1 MISVNWI
8 CLPHPESG
16 LWSFPPGLLLAQSS
30 SDFQKWIS
38 SVFETL
44 FFSNYLIQLLR
55 TVEKEANDRL
65 ESRLWREG
73 HCAFNNS
80 PLSRLTKTL
89 FEPWIVHFNSSE
101 TQKNRTRLCNKITD
115 DHFYYFIGIFWWL
128 EKVSKGLI
136 GTVNKFFHSAEVTW
150 SVSFDRHVTTVHL
163 KFDSV

>member
-1 MISVNWI
+1 MFAASWIRTVVFSTGVTLGPVKFWFSKMNFISF
-8 CLPHPESG
+8 EM
-16 LWSFPPGLLLAQSS
+16 F
-30 SDFQKWIS
+30 
-38 SVFETL
+38 FETL

-115 DHFYYFIGIFWWL
+115 DHFYYFIGIFWCL
-128 EKVSKGLI
+128 EKVSEGLK
-136 GTVNKFFHSAEVTW
+136 GTVNEFFHSSEVTW
-150 SVSFDRHVTTVHL
+150 SVSFDRHVTSVHL
-163 KFDSV
+163 KFGSV